1 MRVDPYLYFNGACE
15 QALNFYAAAIGAKIS
30 VLARN
35 KDNPAGPGPK
45 EAENKILHAELTVG
59 DSTVLASDGQQ
70 GVAEFRGFSLSL
82 AASSD
87 AEAEQH
93 FSALAEG
100 GSVQVPLAPT
110 PFASRFGML
119 RDRYGIHWIVAS
131 SPRRDR

>member
-15 QALNFYAAAIGAKIS
+15 EALNFYAAAIGGKVS
-30 VLARN
+30 VLARH
-35 KDNPAGPGPK
+35 KDNPAGPGAK
-45 EAENKILHAELTVG
+45 RDENKILHAELKVG
-59 DSTVLASDGQQ
+59 ESTVLASDGQQ
-70 GVAEFRGFSLSL
+70 GVVEFRGFSLSL
-82 AASSD
+82 ASSSD

-119 RDRYGIHWIVAS
+119 RDRFGLHWIVAC